1 MTKSATA
8 VASDGLAI
16 GRYAGLSIGA
26 WRSIGALA
34 LIALAAVLPFAVSNY
49 HVFELT
55 LVMIY
60 AIAVLGLN
68 ILTGY
73 NGQISLGHGAFFAA
87 GAYTAAIL
95 MHRYGVPYW
104 ATVPPAALIC
114 FVLGVLFGLP
124 ALRFEGPYLALV
136 TLAMA
141 LATPQLLKYFDNW
154 TGGQQGI
161 NLVKPL
167 PPPGLGIDRD
177 GWLYLVVLAVL
188 LVAIRIAAN
197 LLHGRTGRALV
208 AIRDQPIAAA
218 AMGIHTARYKTLAFG
233 TSTLF
238 TGVAGAL
245 AAIVIG
251 YVSPEGYSLF
261 LSISFLVGSAVGGIA
276 TIGGAIVGGLFIQF
290 VPNLANDISDAAPG
304 AVYGRRAERIEY
316 EKNLVFLDQLAHH
329 FDGLRRAVTVVAA
342 NEVDLAAVDAALLV
356 DHGEVGRLRLAD
368 DAVGRGRAAVGHRI
382 ADLDLGIADAGSVLA
397 RG

>member
-1 MTKSATA
+1 MTMSKSFA
-8 VASDGLAI
+8 VAARERFTSGSSAGSLAGPWRWLGAAI
-16 GRYAGLSIGA
+16 VIAAAAG
-26 WRSIGALA
+26 
-34 LIALAAVLPFAVSNY
+34 LPFALSSY

-55 LVMIY
+55 MVIIY
-60 AIAVLGLN
+60 AVAVLGLN

-73 NGQISLGHGAFFAA
+73 NGQISLGHGGFFAA

-104 ATVPPAALIC
+104 ATLPPAALIC
-114 FVLGVLFGLP
+114 FALGLVFGLP

-141 LATPQLLKYFDNW
+141 VATPQMLKYFDTW

-177 GWLYLVVLAVL
+177 RWLYVLALATL
-188 LVAIRIAAN
+188 LLAMRVAAN
-197 LLHGRTGRALV
+197 MLHGRTGRALV
-208 AIRDQPIAAA
+208 AIRDHPIAAA
-218 AMGIHTARYKTLAFG
+218 AMGIDTARYKTLAFG

-245 AAIVIG
+245 SAIVIG
-251 YVSPEGYSLF
+251 FVAPESFSLF

-276 TIGGAIVGGLFIQF
+276 TIGGAIVGGFFIEF
-290 VPNLANDISDAAPG
+290 VPNLANDISDAAPW
-304 AVYGRRAERIEY
+304 AIYG
-316 EKNLVFLDQLAHH
+316 LVMLLFMYAMPRGVVGSLTPSLNRL
-329 FDGLRRAVTVVAA
+329 LR
-342 NEVDLAAVDAALLV
+342 DAAFERTTNNS
-356 DHGEVGRLRLAD
+356 GGRLP
-368 DAVGRGRAAVGHRI
+368 
-382 ADLDLGIADAGSVLA
+382 
-397 RG
+397 

>member
-1 MTKSATA
+1 MEKRIATPEILADAPA
-8 VASDGLAI
+8 VAAGVNTWRWI
-16 GRYAGLSIGA
+16 GIV
-26 WRSIGALA
+26 A
-34 LIALAAVLPFAVSNY
+34 LIVIAAALPFALSKY

-55 LVMIY
+55 MVMIY

-73 NGQISLGHGAFFAA
+73 NGQISLGHGGFFAV

-104 ATVPPAALIC
+104 LTLPPAALIG

-141 LATPQLLKYFDNW
+141 LATPQLLKYFDTW

-161 NLVKPL
+161 NLAKPM
-167 PPPGLGIDRD
+167 PPAGLGLDRD
-177 GWLYLVVLAVL
+177 RWLYFVVLVVL

-197 LLHGRTGRALV
+197 ILHGRTGRAFV
-208 AIRDQPIAAA
+208 AIRDHPIAAA
-218 AMGIHTARYKTLAFG
+218 AMGIGTAKYKTLAFG
-233 TSTLF
+233 TSTSF
-238 TGVAGAL
+238 TAVAGAL
-245 AAIVIG
+245 SAIVVG

-276 TIGGAIVGGLFIQF
+276 TIGGAIVGGFFIQF
-290 VPNLANDISDAAPG
+290 VPNLANDISDAAPW
-304 AVYGRRAERIEY
+304 AIYGLAMLLFMYTMPRGVVGTLELLIARFYATRERSATRRRSP
-316 EKNLVFLDQLAHH
+316 
-329 FDGLRRAVTVVAA
+329 T
-342 NEVDLAAVDAALLV
+342 
-356 DHGEVGRLRLAD
+356 
-368 DAVGRGRAAVGHRI
+368 
-382 ADLDLGIADAGSVLA
+382 
-397 RG
+397 

>member
-1 MTKSATA
+1 M
-8 VASDGLAI
+8 
-16 GRYAGLSIGA
+16 IGA
-26 WRSIGALA
+26 EAERQ
-34 LIALAAVLPFAVSNY
+34 
-49 HVFELT
+49 H
-55 LVMIY
+55 
-60 AIAVLGLN
+60 
-68 ILTGY
+68 
-73 NGQISLGHGAFFAA
+73 NGQISLGHGGFFAA

-104 ATVPPAALIC
+104 ATLPPAALIC

-141 LATPQLLKYFDNW
+141 LATPQLLKYFDTW

-161 NLVKPL
+161 NLPKPI

-177 GWLYLVVLAVL
+177 RWLYFIVLVVLLIAMRV
-188 LVAIRIAAN
+188 AAN
-197 LLHGRTGRALV
+197 ILHGRTGRAFV
-208 AIRDQPIAAA
+208 AIRDHPIAAA

-245 AAIVIG
+245 SAIVVG

-276 TIGGAIVGGLFIQF
+276 TIGGAIVGGFFIQF
-290 VPNLANDISDAAPG
+290 VPNLANDISDAAPW
-304 AVYGRRAERIEY
+304 AIYGLAMLLFMYLMPRGVVGSLGPLINRAIQ
-316 EKNLVFLDQLAHH
+316 KIAPH
-329 FDGLRRAVTVVAA
+329 
-342 NEVDLAAVDAALLV
+342 
-356 DHGEVGRLRLAD
+356 
-368 DAVGRGRAAVGHRI
+368 RAAG
-382 ADLDLGIADAGSVLA
+382 DASA
-397 RG
+397 EE

>member
-1 MTKSATA
+1 MENRVTVIAPDA
-8 VASDGLAI
+8 FAGN
-16 GRYAGLSIGA
+16 RYAGLNVGA
-26 WRSIGALA
+26 WRWIVALV
-34 LIALAAVLPFAVSNY
+34 LIALVAALPFGLSKY

-55 LVMIY
+55 MVMIY

-73 NGQISLGHGAFFAA
+73 NGQISLGHGGFFAA

-104 ATVPPAALIC
+104 ATLPPAALIC

-141 LATPQLLKYFDNW
+141 LATPQLLKYFDTW

-161 NLVKPL
+161 NLIKPV
-167 PPPGLGIDRD
+167 PPPELGIDRD
-177 GWLYLVVLAVL
+177 RWLYLIVLVVLI
-188 LVAIRIAAN
+188 VAMRVAAN
-197 LLHGRTGRALV
+197 ILHGRTGRAFV
-208 AIRDQPIAAA
+208 AIRDHPIAAA
-218 AMGIHTARYKTLAFG
+218 AMGIDTARYKTLAFG

-251 YVSPEGYSLF
+251 YVSPEGYSIF
-261 LSISFLVGSAVGGIA
+261 LSVSFLVGSAVGGIA

-290 VPNLANDISDAAPG
+290 VPNLANDISDAAPW
-304 AVYGRRAERIEY
+304 AIYGLAMLLFMYAMPRGVVGSLGPLINRAMQRISS
-316 EKNLVFLDQLAHH
+316 H
-329 FDGLRRAVTVVAA
+329 RATF
-342 NEVDLAAVDAALLV
+342 
-356 DHGEVGRLRLAD
+356 G
-368 DAVGRGRAAVGHRI
+368 
-382 ADLDLGIADAGSVLA
+382 GSA
-397 RG
+397 EE

>member
-1 MTKSATA
+1 MKDNVAA
-8 VASDGLAI
+8 VPAYTVTSD
-16 GRYAGLSIGA
+16 RYAGLSAGA
-26 WRSIGALA
+26 WRWIAALLA
-34 LIALAAVLPFAVSNY
+34 IALAAALPFGLSKY

-55 LVMIY
+55 MVMIY

-73 NGQISLGHGAFFAA
+73 NGQISLGHGGFFAA

-104 ATVPPAALIC
+104 ATLPPAALIC

-141 LATPQLLKYFDNW
+141 LATPQLLKYFENW

-161 NLVKPL
+161 NLIKPV
-167 PPPGLGIDRD
+167 PPPELGIDRD
-177 GWLYLVVLAVL
+177 RWLYLVVLVVL
-188 LVAIRIAAN
+188 ILAMRVAAN
-197 LLHGRTGRALV
+197 MLHGRTGRAFV

-218 AMGIHTARYKTLAFG
+218 AMGINTARYKTLAFG

-261 LSISFLVGSAVGGIA
+261 LSVSFLVGSAVGGIA
-276 TIGGAIVGGLFIQF
+276 TIGGAIVGGFFIQF
-290 VPNLANDISDAAPG
+290 VPNLANDISDAAPW
-304 AVYGRRAERIEY
+304 AIYG
-316 EKNLVFLDQLAHH
+316 LAMLL
-329 FDGLRRAVTVVAA
+329 FMYLMPRGVVGS
-342 NEVDLAAVDAALLV
+342 LGPLTT
-356 DHGEVGRLRLAD
+356 RLAQL
-368 DAVGRGRAAVGHRI
+368 I
-382 ADLDLGIADAGSVLA
+382 APRRTDFKNSGEQ
-397 RG
+397 

>member
-1 MTKSATA
+1 MNKSAVA
-8 VASDGLAI
+8 VVSDELAA
-16 GRYAGLSIGA
+16 GRYAALSIGA
-26 WRSIGALA
+26 WRWIGTAA
-34 LIALAAVLPFAVSNY
+34 LIAFAAVLPFGLSNY

-136 TLAMA
+136 TVAMA
-141 LATPQLLKYFDNW
+141 LATPQLLKYFDTW
-154 TGGQQGI
+154 TGGLQGI

-167 PPPGLGIDRD
+167 PPVSLGIDRD
-177 GWLYLVVLAVL
+177 RWLYIVVLAVL

-197 LLHGRTGRALV
+197 MLHGRTGRAFV
-208 AIRDQPIAAA
+208 AIRDHPIAAA
-218 AMGIHTARYKTLAFG
+218 TMGINTARYKTLAFG

-245 AAIVIG
+245 FAIVVG
-251 YVSPEGYSLF
+251 YVSPESFSLF
-261 LSISFLVGSAVGGIA
+261 LSLSFLVGSAVGGIA
-276 TIGGAIVGGLFIQF
+276 TIGGAIVGGCFIQF
-290 VPNLANDISDAAPG
+290 VPNLANDVSDAAPW
-304 AVYGRRAERIEY
+304 AIYG
-316 EKNLVFLDQLAHH
+316 LVMLIFMYAMPRGVVGSLGPWIARLLPQLA
-329 FDGLRRAVTVVAA
+329 
-342 NEVDLAAVDAALLV
+342 
-356 DHGEVGRLRLAD
+356 RLRVSSAASD
-368 DAVGRGRAAVGHRI
+368 QQCKGRM
-382 ADLDLGIADAGSVLA
+382 S
-397 RG
+397 

>member
-1 MTKSATA
+1 MTMTKSST
-8 VASDGLAI
+8 VVTPDRLA
-16 GRYAGLSIGA
+16 GERYAGLSIAA
-26 WRSIGALA
+26 WRWIGALA
-34 LIALAAVLPFAVSNY
+34 LIALAAALPFALSKY

-55 LVMIY
+55 MVMIY

-73 NGQISLGHGAFFAA
+73 NGQISLGHGGFFAA

-114 FVLGVLFGLP
+114 FALGVLFGLP

-141 LATPQLLKYFDNW
+141 LATPQLLKYFDTW

-161 NLVKPL
+161 NLIKPL

-177 GWLYLVVLAVL
+177 RWLYLLVLVVLL
-188 LVAIRIAAN
+188 LAMRIAAN
-197 LLHGRTGRALV
+197 MLHGRTGRAFV
-208 AIRDQPIAAA
+208 AIRDHPIAAA
-218 AMGIHTARYKTLAFG
+218 AMGIDTARYKTLAFG
-233 TSTLF
+233 SSTLF

-276 TIGGAIVGGLFIQF
+276 TISGAIVGGLFIQF
-290 VPNLANDISDAAPG
+290 VPNLANDISDAAPW
-304 AVYGRRAERIEY
+304 AIYG
-316 EKNLVFLDQLAHH
+316 LAMLL
-329 FDGLRRAVTVVAA
+329 FMYAMPRGVVGSLGPW
-342 NEVDLAAVDAALLV
+342 VVWSMQ
-356 DHGEVGRLRLAD
+356 HIQQHRVGFQRK
-368 DAVGRGRAAVGHRI
+368 
-382 ADLDLGIADAGSVLA
+382 
-397 RG
+397 

>member
-1 MTKSATA
+1 MDKSSTAIVRAPLGTERLGVTAAANWRWALTALAIA
-8 VASDGLAI
+8 VA
-16 GRYAGLSIGA
+16 
-26 WRSIGALA
+26 
-34 LIALAAVLPFAVSNY
+34 AALPFALSKY

-73 NGQISLGHGAFFAA
+73 NGQISLGHGGFFAA

-104 ATVPPAALIC
+104 ATLPPAGLIC

-141 LATPQLLKYFDNW
+141 LAIPQLLKYFDTW

-161 NLVKPL
+161 NLTKPM
-167 PPPGLGIDRD
+167 PPAGLGLNQDR
-177 GWLYLVVLAVL
+177 WLYLIALIAL
-188 LVAIRIAAN
+188 LIAIRVAAN
-197 LLHGRTGRALV
+197 MLNGRTGRAWV

-218 AMGIHTARYKTLAFG
+218 AMGIDTARYKTLAFG

-245 AAIVIG
+245 SAIVVG
-251 YVSPEGYSLF
+251 YVSPESYSLF
-261 LSISFLVGSAVGGIA
+261 LSISFLVGAAVGGIS
-276 TIGGAIVGGLFIQF
+276 TIGGAIVGGFFIQF
-290 VPNLANDISDAAPG
+290 VPNFANDISDAAPW
-304 AVYGRRAERIEY
+304 AIYGVAMLLCMYTMPHGVVGTLKPWLERIAQRM
-316 EKNLVFLDQLAHH
+316 VAHRNRK
-329 FDGLRRAVTVVAA
+329 DEQRPP
-342 NEVDLAAVDAALLV
+342 
-356 DHGEVGRLRLAD
+356 
-368 DAVGRGRAAVGHRI
+368 
-382 ADLDLGIADAGSVLA
+382 
-397 RG
+397 